1 MIRGLRREMEMTWE
15 ASGGPGVK
23 TPENQMRKRTG
34 EKI

>member
-1 MIRGLRREMEMTWE
+1 MGRGVTWE